1 MSERSAGRRSLRPPS
16 VRSGV
21 APVHRS
27 TGAAVAPAPIWR
39 TPFLLLVGASLGA
52 GLMLLT
58 RQAAGYDSMG
68 TLALKT
74 TAFLCAVV
82 VVFGAAGLVAYI
94 LRMRRYRNTT
104 LLLAA
109 ASDALPAVQ
118 LPEIGRPAGWARGGQ

>member
-27 TGAAVAPAPIWR
+27 TDAAVAPAPIWR

-68 TLALKT
+68 TLALKK
-74 TAFLCAVV
+74 TADLCAVV
-82 VVFGAAGLVAYI
+82 VFFGAAVRGASI
-94 LRMRRYRNTT
+94 LWVRRHPHPPPP
-104 LLLAA
+104 
-109 ASDALPAVQ
+109 LP
-118 LPEIGRPAGWARGGQ
+118 

>member
-1 MSERSAGRRSLRPPS
+1 MEFRRVLFRS
-16 VRSGV
+16 
-21 APVHRS
+21 
-27 TGAAVAPAPIWR
+27 
-39 TPFLLLVGASLGA
+39 GA

-58 RQAAGYDSMG
+58 RQAAGYDAMG

-109 ASDALPAVQ
+109 ASDALADVQ
-118 LPEIGRPAGWARGGQ
+118 LTVGERGEAVVGNRAFRQLIVETAERKMDG